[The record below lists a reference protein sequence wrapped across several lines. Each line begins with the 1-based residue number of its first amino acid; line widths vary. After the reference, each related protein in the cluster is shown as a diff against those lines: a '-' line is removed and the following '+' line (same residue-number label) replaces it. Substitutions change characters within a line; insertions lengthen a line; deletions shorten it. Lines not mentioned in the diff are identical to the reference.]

1 MGIQILVEPGEP
13 GDVAEKSEE
22 CDHKNAED
30 LTNAAEPDYVEE
42 TSDKWSH

>member
-1 MGIQILVEPGEP
+1 MGIQIQVEPGKP
-13 GDVAEKSEE
+13 GDVPEKSDE
-22 CDHKNAED
+22 CDYKNAED